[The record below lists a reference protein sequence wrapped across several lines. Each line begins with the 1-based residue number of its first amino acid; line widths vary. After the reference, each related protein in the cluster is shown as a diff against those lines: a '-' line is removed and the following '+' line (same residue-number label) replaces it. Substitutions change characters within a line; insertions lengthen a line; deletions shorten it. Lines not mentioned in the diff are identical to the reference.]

1 MLHSF
6 RFRLLA
12 ALALAVAAALATVA
26 LVARYAITA
35 EFQRYVDRNRD
46 EMQQVAERVA
56 ADTGQRVVLADPDGR
71 VIVDS
76 SRELIG
82 QVLSAEE
89 LRARF
94 GVAAGVDVVWSSPAP
109 RVGAEAGPPPI
120 MWARSDGP
128 ALGPGAGEAPVR
140 ESITFIAAAPVRE
153 PFTVEL
159 APGAPP
165 LLDAEQVF
173 TRAVTM
179 ALVAAV
185 VVGGLVALLAAAL
198 FSRRVLRPVDTL
210 TAAARRMGR
219 GDLRQRVPVS
229 ARDEIGQLGLAFNA
243 MAAGLER
250 TERLRRQ
257 MVTDIAHELR
267 TPLTNLRGYLEA
279 LRDGVY
285 APSPETLALLHE
297 EAVLLAQLV
306 DDLQDLTLAE
316 AGQLSLRREPVRVA
330 DALVRAQ
337 QALLPQAEDKGVQ
350 LRVEPPATALPDVL
364 ADDRRLGQILRNL
377 IANALRHT
385 PPGGEVVLSATTS
398 PEGVE
403 VAVRDTGEGIAAEH
417 LPHVFERFYRAD
429 ASRARTTGGAGI
441 GLAVVKQLV
450 EAHQGRVG
458 VQSTP
463 GEGSTFRFTL
473 PAARSDAGTGAHPG
487 VASHG

>member
-1 MLHSF
+1 
-6 RFRLLA
+6 
-12 ALALAVAAALATVA
+12 
-26 LVARYAITA
+26 
-35 EFQRYVDRNRD
+35 
-46 EMQQVAERVA
+46 MQQVAERVA
-56 ADTGQRVVLADPDGR
+56 ADTGQRVVLANPDGR

-89 LRARF
+89 LRERF
-94 GVAAGVDVVWSSPAP
+94 GVSTGMDFVYSRPVPL
-109 RVGAEAGPPPI
+109 VGAEAGPRSI

-128 ALGPGAGEAPVR
+128 APGPGAGDVAVR
-140 ESITFIAAAPVRE
+140 ESITFIAAAPVQE
-153 PFTVEL
+153 PFAMEL
-159 APGAPP
+159 APGSPP

-185 VVGGLVALLAAAL
+185 IVGGLLALLVAAL
-198 FSRRVLRPVDTL
+198 FSRRVLRPVDAL

-219 GDLRQRVPVS
+219 GDLQQRVAVS
-229 ARDEIGQLGLAFNA
+229 TRDEIGQLGQAFNT
-243 MAAGLER
+243 MAEGLER

-285 APSPETLALLHE
+285 APSPETLASLHE

-306 DDLQDLTLAE
+306 DDLQDLTLAD
-316 AGQLSLRREPVRVA
+316 AGQLSLHREPLRLA

-350 LRVEPPATALPDVL
+350 LRVEPPASALPNAL
-364 ADDRRLGQILRNL
+364 ADDRRVGQILRNL
-377 IANALRHT
+377 ISNAIRHT
-385 PPGGEVVLSATTS
+385 PPGGQVVLSAATS
-398 PEGVE
+398 PDGVE
-403 VAVRDTGEGIAAEH
+403 VVVRDTGEGIAAEH

-429 ASRARTTGGAGI
+429 SSRARATGGAGI

-450 EAHQGRVG
+450 EAHHGRVT

-463 GEGSTFRFTL
+463 GEGSTFRFAL
-473 PAARSDAGTGAHPG
+473 PAVAREAQTGAPAGGAGPG
-487 VASHG
+487 